1 MSKKANKVIKN
12 KVVNDS
18 FCKLEVLALNV
29 CGLVSKLRN
38 PDFREFI
45 SLYGI
50 ICLTETKLDNYDEVE
65 LDGYKLLPPVN
76 RQNCKAR
83 SGGICVFVRDFFC
96 KYVHVNDPFT
106 NSSHCVFGL
115 RLMKD
120 CYCKKPYLEWF
131 TYHLIIVYIAILIC
145 LMKIHYL
152 IMIYRLV

>member
-1 MSKKANKVIKN
+1 MK
-12 KVVNDS
+12 
-18 FCKLEVLALNV
+18 VLALNV

-65 LDGYKLLPPVN
+65 LDGYKLLPPVK

-83 SGGICVFVRDFFC
+83 SGGICVFVNMFMLMTLLLILAIVF
-96 KYVHVNDPFT
+96 
-106 NSSHCVFGL
+106 FGL

-120 CYCKKPYLEWF
+120 CYCEKPYLEWF
-131 TYHLIIVYIAILIC
+131 IT
-145 LMKIHYL
+145 
-152 IMIYRLV
+152 